1 MLYLQINEK
10 RNFMKKVFYVI
21 LLGFLML
28 NYSCKS
34 KENINYLKNIE
45 NVAMEASYNNVNKT
59 TIQPGDNLMIKI
71 SASDMDVVKPFNQSS
86 SSSEVSQYSPSST
99 NLPTQSQ
106 VTTSGPTYNVDSN
119 NNIDFPVVGIINTQ
133 NKTIEE
139 LSSLLRDKISRY
151 VKNPTVNIKNTNF
164 KITVLGEVNK
174 PGYFILPDGQSATV
188 FTALGMAGDL
198 TIYGERENVLL
209 VRNVDGQM
217 TKQYINLTDA
227 NFINSDSF
235 QLKQNDVIY
244 VNANKAKQ
252 NSSWFGPQTGVWISV
267 ASVLV
272 TILALVIKK

>member
-1 MLYLQINEK
+1 
-10 RNFMKKVFYVI
+10 MKKVFYMV
-21 LLGFLML
+21 LLGVLCF

-45 NVAMEASYNNVNKT
+45 NVAIEASYSSVNKT
-59 TIQPGDNLMIKI
+59 TIQPGDNLIIKV
-71 SASDMDVVKPFNQSS
+71 SANDMDVVKPFNQSM
-86 SSSEVSQYSPSST
+86 SSSETSQYSQSST
-99 NLPTQSQ
+99 NLPTQAQTS
-106 VTTSGPTYNVDSN
+106 VSGPTYTVDSN
-119 NNIDFPVVGIINTQ
+119 YDIDFPVIGVVNTRS
-133 NKTIEE
+133 KTIEE
-139 LSSLLRDKISRY
+139 LSSFLRDKVSRY
-151 VKNPTVNIKNTNF
+151 VKNPSINIKNTNF
-164 KITVLGEVNK
+164 KVTVLGEVDK
-174 PGYFILPDGQSATV
+174 PGYYMLPDGQTATI

-227 NFINSDSF
+227 NLFNSDYF